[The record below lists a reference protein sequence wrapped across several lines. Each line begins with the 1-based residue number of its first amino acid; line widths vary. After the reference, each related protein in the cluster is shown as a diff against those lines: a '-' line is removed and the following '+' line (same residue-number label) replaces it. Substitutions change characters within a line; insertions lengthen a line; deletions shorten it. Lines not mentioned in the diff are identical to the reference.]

1 MDDLYAH
8 CLQIRRASGNSRSIE
23 DARDLMHAEISKR
36 VAVHLAGKKKTAAA
50 VDVTNTKIYH
60 GYPTA
65 EYFACMKL

>member
-1 MDDLYAH
+1 
-8 CLQIRRASGNSRSIE
+8 
-23 DARDLMHAEISKR
+23 MHAEISKR

-65 EYFACMKL
+65 EYFACL